1 MGRRGGAFGRH
12 GHGRHYKRRPAPKK
26 VAATV
31 PPGKKPEKNRRIP
44 AGHRQIGCLGPAPLA
59 TIRAESRPTMFFARF
74 LAILVGAH
82 VASAATVAHA
92 APKDSTAYLQLA
104 NITAVAGS
112 ESGQRGTVPVTVV
125 LHVATVAAANEI
137 CRNVPAVRAAI
148 MSTSSRTPIPF
159 AKGKFDSDAV
169 SNVIAGEIEAA
180 TRVKGIIRAGF
191 IYGSPKHSADT
202 ATDVVD
208 PGDVT
213 SQNRTVKS

>member
-1 MGRRGGAFGRH
+1 
-12 GHGRHYKRRPAPKK
+12 
-26 VAATV
+26 
-31 PPGKKPEKNRRIP
+31 
-44 AGHRQIGCLGPAPLA
+44 
-59 TIRAESRPTMFFARF
+59 MFFARF